1 MRAEHRLDWTGR
13 GARLVVLFG
22 TLTSAATTS
31 GCVCT
36 PTEDQACEDEA
47 EELYDASGW
56 VTINGVRT
64 AGVWVV
70 SSTGDSARTRL
81 AGDFYFELP
90 LSGATLT
97 ARAPAGTAFL
107 EASKSI
113 GVIDRDSIHF
123 EGYRLASISGHVRY
137 LGQPVN
143 AVLSVEGPVTLADT
157 TAADGAYRFD
167 GLPTEPVLG
176 YRLGI
181 VSGPPGIVSGLARR
195 VVLLGR
201 DTVIDLE
208 AAFLNG
214 GYIEGRVSVGANG
227 IGGVIVTAVGPFTVA
242 DTTGPDGRYQLPRV
256 PLGPHTVSI
265 TAFDPGAYAFAETS
279 RVVTVQPSQNVVD
292 FLATAIVPNRPPVA
306 TIAQPADGA
315 MFTAGTAVT
324 FAGSASDPED
334 GALAGGSL
342 VWTDGAG
349 TALGSGASVT
359 TSTLAD
365 GLHRIRLT
373 ATDAQGLSG
382 ATSILITI
390 TPSSLPGSISGRVT
404 ANGYGVGDVLVT
416 LSGAASA
423 TAVTDGNASYSFQ
436 NLLPGTYTVTI
447 SGYPSAISFPS
458 TSQTVTLAGG
468 QSLVV
473 NFAGT
478 Y

>member
-1 MRAEHRLDWTGR
+1 
-13 GARLVVLFG
+13 
-22 TLTSAATTS
+22 
-31 GCVCT
+31 
-36 PTEDQACEDEA
+36 
-47 EELYDASGW
+47 
-56 VTINGVRT
+56 
-64 AGVWVV
+64 
-70 SSTGDSARTRL
+70 
-81 AGDFYFELP
+81 
-90 LSGATLT
+90 
-97 ARAPAGTAFL
+97 
-107 EASKSI
+107 
-113 GVIDRDSIHF
+113 
-123 EGYRLASISGHVRY
+123 
-137 LGQPVN
+137 
-143 AVLSVEGPVTLADT
+143 
-157 TAADGAYRFD
+157 
-167 GLPTEPVLG
+167 
-176 YRLGI
+176 
-181 VSGPPGIVSGLARR
+181 VSGLARR

-227 IGGVIVTAVGPFTVA
+227 IAGVIVTAVGPFTVA
-242 DTTGPDGRYQLPRV
+242 DTTGPDGRYQLARV